1 MLSLALIALLT
12 DPQLAP
18 DSDPPGPSTDTPA
31 PSSPAPTA
39 TPEAAQEAPASF
51 GGPSVLVPAPIRA
64 GAPIPAAHRILVDA
78 LQARFGPRVVD
89 VRRVLDAQQET
100 SITAT
105 VLRVPAAPSGATRA
119 GPPPP
124 PALAR
129 LGGAVGAERA
139 ILVEV
144 RDRETRSLIY
154 PALDG
159 APAVVVTVP
168 RKKGDALDASWAA
181 AVAAEIEK
189 LAGGA
194 LEDPAR
200 DGIVMG
206 EPTTSEPAVYD
217 ARAEML
223 AEEARARAM
232 RQAAVAKKAATDA
245 AQDPRVAGFVGGG
258 GALRF
263 FSVGGGGARALL
275 PVENGVVRTV
285 SVALATSPLGALG
298 VRSRWSDV
306 QLELG
311 YRRGFA
317 TVTDP
322 QGGATCPYDDDDFAA
337 RATWRV
343 IPVDG
348 PWMPRV
354 GLGVGGGL
362 ERVELGCDLAV
373 LSTRYPHALAV
384 GRVTQPLLPRTE
396 LGPASDLELDL
407 SGGLRAVFADEQ
419 GALAPSLVA
428 DAFVTWRPLR
438 LLAARAG
445 ARLSSTHVE
454 SGAGPGALVVDD
466 TRLSLEAQLGGTF

>member
-1 MLSLALIALLT
+1 MLPSALIALLIA
-12 DPQLAP
+12 PQLAP
-18 DSDPPGPSTDTPA
+18 DSAPLAPGLDAPEPSTAAPA
-31 PSSPAPTA
+31 AAPE
-39 TPEAAQEAPASF
+39 PPASF
-51 GGPSVLVPAPIRA
+51 EGPSVLVPAPTRA
-64 GAPIPAAHRILVDA
+64 GAPISAAHRALVEA

-89 VRRVLDAQQET
+89 VSRVLDAQQET

-105 VLRVPAAPSGATRA
+105 VLRVPPAPAGATRA

-129 LGGAVGAERA
+129 LGAAVGAERA

-144 RDRETRSLIY
+144 RDRETRCLVY

-181 AVAAEIEK
+181 AVAAEIDK

-206 EPTTSEPAVYD
+206 EPATEPAVYD
-217 ARAEML
+217 ARAEMQ
-223 AEEARARAM
+223 AEEARERAR
-232 RQAAVAKKAATDA
+232 RQAAVAKMEATDA

-275 PVENGVVRTV
+275 PVENGVVPTV

-322 QGGATCPYDDDDFAA
+322 HGGATCPYDDDDFAA